1 MHRNIQPFK
10 RSGCPVLFSC
20 FVRLASTKTVFV
32 RSFISICLGFLY
44 VITHTEK
51 NSVAT
56 WWAIGISLSTRM
68 CCNGNNS
75 VRLCFT
81 SSDRCAHFVA
91 VRIHITYSKIHCFP
105 NNHHIYWVCC
115 VFFSPLV
122 KNLDMFIFIHKLF
135 VRTRNSDNEI
145 TMFFFWWNCSKQP
158 AHTQLFNFI
167 RTSVSNFARGE
178 SFLFVANKIAVN
190 IILLKQ
196 DHSRNA
202 LKWNGWREKR
212 KINHVYFESFEWK
225 WFRMWKRPR
234 YWKIR
239 FWMVPCLSPWIR
251 HLHRC
256 YWFYL
261 VFVLRVPVFFLSRCF
276 IFI

>member
-10 RSGCPVLFSC
+10 RSGCPILLSC
-20 FVRLASTKTVFV
+20 FVRLNSTKTVFV

-115 VFFSPLV
+115 VFFFSIGEKSWYVHFHSQVVRANTEFWQWNHNVLFLV
-122 KNLDMFIFIHKLF
+122 KLQQTASAHTVIQFHSDISIKFRQRRIIFICC
-135 VRTRNSDNEI
+135 EQ
-145 TMFFFWWNCSKQP
+145 NC
-158 AHTQLFNFI
+158 
-167 RTSVSNFARGE
+167 
-178 SFLFVANKIAVN
+178 
-190 IILLKQ
+190 
-196 DHSRNA
+196 
-202 LKWNGWREKR
+202 
-212 KINHVYFESFEWK
+212 
-225 WFRMWKRPR
+225 
-234 YWKIR
+234 
-239 FWMVPCLSPWIR
+239 C
-251 HLHRC
+251 
-256 YWFYL
+256 
-261 VFVLRVPVFFLSRCF
+261 
-276 IFI
+276 

>member
-20 FVRLASTKTVFV
+20 FVRLNSTKTVFV

-115 VFFSPLV
+115 VFFLHWWKVLICSFSFTSCSCEHGIL
-122 KNLDMFIFIHKLF
+122 
-135 VRTRNSDNEI
+135 
-145 TMFFFWWNCSKQP
+145 TMKSQC
-158 AHTQLFNFI
+158 
-167 RTSVSNFARGE
+167 
-178 SFLFVANKIAVN
+178 
-190 IILLKQ
+190 
-196 DHSRNA
+196 
-202 LKWNGWREKR
+202 
-212 KINHVYFESFEWK
+212 
-225 WFRMWKRPR
+225 
-234 YWKIR
+234 
-239 FWMVPCLSPWIR
+239 
-251 HLHRC
+251 
-256 YWFYL
+256 
-261 VFVLRVPVFFLSRCF
+261 VFFCETAANS
-276 IFI
+276 